1 MEKPDDIDILAGA
14 FERFKM
20 SGETPLTEEEREML
34 KETAAAAAENEATMF
49 KEGKEASD
57 RLKNMAQGI
66 KFQKAQYLDLEKL
79 WDHYYHKNKELEH
92 KLCNEFPE
100 LQKMREKISRIRR
113 EREDEADFILGNE
126 GNKLFGLQATEFIG
140 YAFRK
145 AAANENNLSFR
156 NVKIEAKRAGFDI
169 VKI

>member
-1 MEKPDDIDILAGA
+1 MQKADDIDILAGA

-20 SGETPLTEEEREML
+20 SGETPLTEDEREML
-34 KETAAAAAENEATMF
+34 KTTAAAAAEHEAAMF

-66 KFQKAQYLDLEKL
+66 KFQKAQYDDLEKL

-92 KLCNEFPE
+92 KLCNEFPQLE
-100 LQKMREKISRIRR
+100 KMREKISRIRR
-113 EREDEADFILGNE
+113 EREEEADFILGNE
-126 GNKLFGLQATEFIG
+126 NKLFGLQATEFIG

-156 NVKIEAKRAGFDI
+156 NVKTEAKRAGFDI